1 MLGRFGNSNSLRAT
15 PASAFLSH
23 HHAGLRRLRTTRLL
37 GPDPQS
43 PGPPRPPSPRQTLV
57 FSVLRRLEKA
67 DIGIVPTAAFLVQAA
82 VIGLTTGLSIIT
94 FKTLISVM
102 ETYMYGNFLTS
113 ALNAFG
119 SGQTLSFAMA
129 LIPAMGGL
137 LVALIRETAQEFT
150 PGLNGQ
156 MDDVERQKP
165 LAFKRAVLKSL
176 AAVATLGTGCS
187 LGPEG
192 PAVELGAVC
201 SRAVTGGRKVSV
213 EQQKQLLSA
222 GAAAGVAAGFNAPI
236 AGVFFALEIAQGSAP
251 EAGGTGGI
259 QKSTLAAILLSAVT
273 SGAFWLV
280 FVFVFVF
287 VLVLRGGIDR
297 GC

>member
-1 MLGRFGNSNSLRAT
+1 MGQGSFLLRWQPPNS
-15 PASAFLSH
+15 F
-23 HHAGLRRLRTTRLL
+23 RRRTTTRLL

-43 PGPPRPPSPRQTLV
+43 PGPPPPSRKNLV
-57 FSVLRRLEKA
+57 SSVLRRLEKA

-82 VIGLTTGLSIIT
+82 LTGLFTGLSIIT

-102 ETYMYGNFLTS
+102 ETYTYGNFLTS
-113 ALNAFG
+113 ALNTFG
-119 SGQTLSFAMA
+119 SGKPLSFAMVRQFTQDISVLSYQVCPPNITPQLPKQA

-137 LVALIRETAQEFT
+137 IVALIREWAQEFT
-150 PGLNGQ
+150 PGLSGQ
-156 MDDVERQKP
+156 IDEVEKQKP
-165 LAFKRAVLKSL
+165 LNLKKAILKSL

-201 SRAVTGGRKVSV
+201 SRVVTGGKVSV
-213 EQQKQLLSA
+213 EQRKQLLSA

-236 AGVFFALEIAQGSAP
+236 AGVFFALEIAQGT
-251 EAGGTGGI
+251 EAGGAGGGL

-273 SGAFWLV
+273 SGACCF
-280 FVFVFVF
+280 F
-287 VLVLRGGIDR
+287 
-297 GC
+297 